1 MFIEFTTTINDYDFS
16 DIPVKLLSSLKESMV
31 DNMFFERISVYK
43 FVKSGYILE
52 NQTYWNLI

>member
-31 DNMFFERISVYK
+31 DNMFFERIPVYK